1 MRPSILAALL
11 AFLLAVPA
19 LPAAADTLLSVRTH
33 VDAFEILGKKEAARD
48 AEVRIWVGEAGA
60 RRDDGT
66 TSAVLRSD
74 RRKLYL
80 IDHEDKTYSALDLPV
95 DLARMTP
102 APQRPLLDQLIAAT
116 RVSVA
121 LAETAETR
129 KVGGYDARRFN
140 VSVSGPNGKIF
151 DSTFWVSAGVP
162 GFEAANRVSATL
174 ASLSPGSADWAG
186 KLERLP
192 GFPVLQETTLELE
205 GTKVKSKEELVSV
218 ETRNPPAGSYEIP
231 QGYQLLPYDPFGG
244 N

>member
-1 MRPSILAALL
+1 MRSLTFALAFALL
-11 AFLLAVPA
+11 A
-19 LPAAADTLLSVRTH
+19 LPAAADSLLTVRTH

-48 AEVRIWVGEAGA
+48 GEIRIWVGENGA

-66 TSAVLRSD
+66 SSAVLRAD

-95 DLARMTP
+95 DLARLTP

-116 RVSVA
+116 RVNVA

-129 KVGGYDARRFN
+129 KLGSYDARRFN

-151 DSTFWVSAGVP
+151 DSTIWVSSGVP
-162 GFEAANRVSATL
+162 GFEAANRVA
-174 ASLSPGSADWAG
+174 ASLALLQPGSADWAG

-192 GFPVLQETTLELE
+192 GFPVLQETILELE
-205 GTKVKSKEELVSV
+205 GTKVKSKEELVSA
-218 ETRNPPAGSYEIP
+218 ETKNPPAGSYEIP
-231 QGYQLLPYDPFGG
+231 QGYQLIPYDPFGG
-244 N
+244 

>member
-1 MRPSILAALL
+1 MRSLTLALAFALL
-11 AFLLAVPA
+11 A
-19 LPAAADTLLSVRTH
+19 LPASADSLLTVRTH

-48 AEVRIWVGEAGA
+48 GEIRIWVGEAGA

-66 TSAVLRSD
+66 SSAVLRPD

-80 IDHEDKTYSALDLPV
+80 IDHEDKTYNALDLPV
-95 DLARMTP
+95 DLARLTP

-116 RVSVA
+116 RVNVA

-129 KVGGYDARRFN
+129 KLGSYDARRFN

-151 DSTFWVSAGVP
+151 DSTFWVSSGVP
-162 GFEAANRVSATL
+162 GFEAANRVAASL
-174 ASLSPGSADWAG
+174 AALSPGSADWAA

-218 ETRNPPAGSYEIP
+218 ETKNPPAGSYEIP

-244 N
+244 S